1 MAIAYYGARISPHMT
16 RTPEGYLICHDVP
29 INRTGDQ
36 ISIHAPRAGCD
47 EYSGL

>member
-36 ISIHAPRAGCD
+36 
-47 EYSGL
+47 E